1 MSNSPIPQAQNL
13 CISCSTPLEGTY
25 CHHCGEKRIEPE
37 KDYNIFHY
45 VRETLEQFLNFDAKV
60 LRSYGLFISQ
70 PGQLTKAW
78 IEGLRKPYIKPLSLF
93 LTVAVGVHFFL
104 PTTNVYFELL
114 DEIREGY
121 ATGNRLQNIV
131 GYDMSTAIQEKS
143 KKLGISEAQFYT
155 LAFKTCWENSKLFLI
170 AITPFWA
177 LFLWGLHYRQH
188 RYYLPHLIFAM
199 HSFAFFMAIDL
210 LFLLT
215 MNNLLHF
222 ESIDD
227 WWFLPLFIGYGI
239 YLWLSLRKV
248 YGKSGIAV
256 QFMRFLGSLLALIVC
271 IILYRQLVT
280 ILTVWQM

>member
-1 MSNSPIPQAQNL
+1 MSNSPFPQAPNL
-13 CISCSTPLEGTY
+13 CISCSKPLEGTY

-121 ATGNRLQNIV
+121 ATGNPLQNIV
-131 GYDMSTAIQEKS
+131 GY
-143 KKLGISEAQFYT
+143 G
-155 LAFKTCWENSKLFLI
+155 
-170 AITPFWA
+170 
-177 LFLWGLHYRQH
+177 
-188 RYYLPHLIFAM
+188 
-199 HSFAFFMAIDL
+199 
-210 LFLLT
+210 
-215 MNNLLHF
+215 
-222 ESIDD
+222 
-227 WWFLPLFIGYGI
+227 
-239 YLWLSLRKV
+239 LSLRKV
-248 YGKSGIAV
+248 YGKSGIIV
-256 QFMRFLGSLLALIVC
+256 QFMRFLGSLCALIAC

>member
-1 MSNSPIPQAQNL
+1 
-13 CISCSTPLEGTY
+13 
-25 CHHCGEKRIEPE
+25 
-37 KDYNIFHY
+37 
-45 VRETLEQFLNFDAKV
+45 
-60 LRSYGLFISQ
+60 
-70 PGQLTKAW
+70 
-78 IEGLRKPYIKPLSLF
+78 
-93 LTVAVGVHFFL
+93 
-104 PTTNVYFELL
+104 
-114 DEIREGY
+114 
-121 ATGNRLQNIV
+121 
-131 GYDMSTAIQEKS
+131 
-143 KKLGISEAQFYT
+143 
-155 LAFKTCWENSKLFLI
+155 
-170 AITPFWA
+170 
-177 LFLWGLHYRQH
+177 
-188 RYYLPHLIFAM
+188 M

-248 YGKSGIAV
+248 YGKSGIVV